1 MQNIIEISTVSLN
14 FKSLEP
20 VKESKSEFKKIVWP
34 AKKQII
40 NNSIVV
46 IIGILVCGLLV
57 SVIDFL
63 FTNGIGFIIGLF

>member
-1 MQNIIEISTVSLN
+1 MSTETTK
-14 FKSLEP
+14 KSFFSKIKNYL
-20 VKESKSEFKKIVWP
+20 KESKSEFKKIVWP

-57 SVIDFL
+57 SAIDFI
-63 FTNGIGFIIGLF
+63 FTKGIGFIIGLF